1 MWVWVM
7 LRDLVGNKALHAAL
21 ASYRAADDKE
31 PTYMQKLI
39 SAQSKRDLE
48 WFFDDWV
55 YRDRGLPELKIDSAV
70 PRQTLENTYVVAVTV
85 ENSGGAGAEIPVVVR
100 SAAAEQTQP
109 LLVPAH
115 QKATTRLTVVGKPT
129 QVSINDGTVPEGDIS
144 KDTLELQ

>member
-7 LRDLVGNKALHAAL
+7 LRDLIGNKALHAAL
-21 ASYRAADDKE
+21 ASYRVADDRD

-39 SAQSKRDLE
+39 AAQSKRDLE

-55 YRDRGLPELKIDSAV
+55 YRDHGLPELKILSAA

-85 ENSGGAGAEIPVVVR
+85 ENSGGAGAEIPVTVQ
-100 SAAAEQTQP
+100 SATAEDTQR

-115 QKATTRLTVVGKPT
+115 QKVVTRLTVVGKPT
-129 QVSINDGTVPEGDIS
+129 EVTINNGTVPEGDMS
-144 KDTLELQ
+144 NDTLEFK